1 MRDVD
6 YEKPDSEY
14 YSRRKMDTKKTL
26 CSAPFVCPICKFKL
40 GEKHTCAHDICPYT
54 ADGYHHCIYDNEAY
68 GSHMDHRCP
77 CGYLW
82 KIYVPMKEEV
92 LHPQK
97 TIERSME
104 EKPKRKEEKWPRPE
118 MPEKIDLTKDK
129 HA

>member
-1 MRDVD
+1 
-6 YEKPDSEY
+6 
-14 YSRRKMDTKKTL
+14 
-26 CSAPFVCPICKFKL
+26 
-40 GEKHTCAHDICPYT
+40 
-54 ADGYHHCIYDNEAY
+54 
-68 GSHMDHRCP
+68 MDHRCP